1 MEPAVAEP
9 IAQLPMERAVMM
21 RPAPDDGVVYDA
33 ADEPDAPANLPVVS
47 YPPYTA
53 AQLREYL
60 RHAMLTISDQPEISL
75 AAASEPGLY
84 ALAAALFSLV
94 RNSATRNGDSGGPD
108 GRAVS
113 GLTDA
118 ELTYGKLIGEV
129 RRELGWRDCRTMG
142 RDPTGVVRRGR
153 LLQLIGSFTTLS
165 RPGASPLQRR
175 RVSGDCPLCAGEGT
189 LSVFLDGVRWRCFG
203 CGQQGGLPE
212 FAAAML
218 DSITQPE

>member
-1 MEPAVAEP
+1 
-9 IAQLPMERAVMM
+9 MM
-21 RPAPDDGVVYDA
+21 RSAPDDGAAYDA
-33 ADEPDAPANLPVVS
+33 ADEPDTPANLPVVS

-84 ALAAALFSLV
+84 ALAAALFSVV
-94 RNSATRNGDSGGPD
+94 RNTVTRNNDSGGPD
-108 GRAVS
+108 GRAGS
-113 GLTDA
+113 GLTDV
-118 ELTYGKLIGEV
+118 ELTYANLIGEV
-129 RRELGWRDCRTMG
+129 RRELGWRNCHTMG
-142 RDPTGVVRRGR
+142 RDPTGAVRRGR

-175 RVSGDCPLCAGEGT
+175 RISGECPLCAGEGK
-189 LSVFLDGVRWRCFG
+189 LSVFLDGVQWRCFG
-203 CGQQGGLPE
+203 CDRQGGLPE

-218 DSITQPE
+218 DSIMQPE